1 MKEEMNQSKR
11 KRSFKKYLL
20 WIIAGFFVVILTVG
34 LFLYNNFNR
43 ILSDALLKSFNS
55 SIISDVYELKFKNL
69 NVNLFEGN
77 IKVKNV
83 EISPREKPLK
93 DYPYINSSFRLTTKK
108 ILLTKVDLVS
118 LLKQNK
124 LKLEK
129 IEIDEP
135 YLEFII
141 ADVVPIFVP
150 FNDSTVVSEPEKK
163 ETKRSIEG
171 FSLKE
176 FKLINASFHVANSA
190 KGRDLGVKN
199 VNITLSN
206 MSYDQQP
213 GKDLVSYGHI
223 SFMIGEITG
232 GLQRDRI
239 KYIGLKD
246 FKLTIDS
253 LKIQRTSDT
262 LIYRFNDYSF
272 GLNDLN
278 LQTEDSIFHLTV
290 QSFLLSYKDKSIN
303 LKNLSF
309 KPNISDLE
317 LQKRFKYQNTQFSGN
332 IGALSITG
340 INFDSLMFKKKLF
353 IDDISI
359 DSVSA
364 SLFKDKIKPLD
375 VNKFP
380 EYLGQTIKKM
390 SFPIFIK
397 QVKASNVN
405 LVYNE
410 RKLDSTFVKVD
421 VNRGIAS
428 VKNITNLPGELV
440 LSMNVSAYLA
450 NKVHFNLSLGFNYLH
465 PQFTID
471 GSFEKF
477 NFTDLN
483 PIIEAFAPAKIN
495 QGIVDEISF
504 SGLAKRTD
512 ATGTMKFLYHELEVD
527 LNLKNK
533 ANWKNSVLSFA
544 ANTIVASANPGSVN
558 LPPRIVQF
566 KVERDM
572 NKSFINIILK
582 SALNGIKETVVMSK
596 ENKKAYKEEKKRAR
610 KESKK

>member
-1 MKEEMNQSKR
+1 
-11 KRSFKKYLL
+11 
-20 WIIAGFFVVILTVG
+20 
-34 LFLYNNFNR
+34 
-43 ILSDALLKSFNS
+43 
-55 SIISDVYELKFKNL
+55 
-69 NVNLFEGN
+69 
-77 IKVKNV
+77 
-83 EISPREKPLK
+83 
-93 DYPYINSSFRLTTKK
+93 
-108 ILLTKVDLVS
+108 
-118 LLKQNK
+118 
-124 LKLEK
+124 
-129 IEIDEP
+129 
-135 YLEFII
+135 
-141 ADVVPIFVP
+141 
-150 FNDSTVVSEPEKK
+150 
-163 ETKRSIEG
+163 
-171 FSLKE
+171 
-176 FKLINASFHVANSA
+176 
-190 KGRDLGVKN
+190 
-199 VNITLSN
+199 
-206 MSYDQQP
+206 
-213 GKDLVSYGHI
+213 
-223 SFMIGEITG
+223 
-232 GLQRDRI
+232 
-239 KYIGLKD
+239 
-246 FKLTIDS
+246 
-253 LKIQRTSDT
+253 
-262 LIYRFNDYSF
+262 
-272 GLNDLN
+272 LN

-380 EYLGQTIKKM
+380 EYPGQTIKKM
-390 SFPIFIK
+390 SLPILIK

-428 VKNITNLPGELV
+428 VKNITNLPGEEV

-450 NKVHFNLSLGFNYLH
+450 NKVHFNLSLGFDYLQ